1 MNRKKFILPVL
12 ALLIAATAC
21 RLPAALT
28 AATPANSPQ
37 PTATLSLPTQSP
49 AQMASITPSEEL
61 LTQQQV
67 QVVIY
72 QKVSPAVVAIQV
84 ASDQGESLGSGF
96 VYDTDGHI
104 ITNYHVVDGATAM
117 EVDFPSGYKTRA
129 RLVGA
134 DTDSDIAVL
143 QVDAPADQL
152 FPVQLGDSDQ
162 VQVGQTV
169 LAIGNPYGLNST
181 MTIGI
186 VSALGRTL
194 ESMHQTQSGSTYTA
208 GDLIQTD
215 AAINP
220 GNSGGPLLNLQGE
233 VIGINRAI
241 QTSGTTLGGEAG
253 NIGIGFAISINI
265 VKRVVPELIA
275 SGKYDYPY
283 LGLSSLSDLSLNSQE
298 ALGLT
303 HTVGAYVVEVNPGGP
318 ADKAGIKAGRE
329 KTSIQGLY
337 KGGDLIIAIDGHSIL
352 TFGDLLKYLI
362 NNKQPGDSVTLT
374 IIRDGTEKEMEI
386 KLGSRP

>member
-1 MNRKKFILPVL
+1 
-12 ALLIAATAC
+12 
-21 RLPAALT
+21 
-28 AATPANSPQ
+28 
-37 PTATLSLPTQSP
+37 
-49 AQMASITPSEEL
+49 
-61 LTQQQV
+61 
-67 QVVIY
+67 
-72 QKVSPAVVAIQV
+72 V

-129 RLVGA
+129 RLVGT

-143 QVDAPADQL
+143 QVDAPAGQL
-152 FPVQLGDSDQ
+152 FPVALGDSDQ

-194 ESMHQTQSGSTYTA
+194 DSMHQTQSGSTYTA

-241 QTSGTTLGGEAG
+241 QTTGTSLGGEAG

-318 ADKAGIKAGRE
+318 ADKAGVKAGRE